1 MTSTNG
7 HGLKRAILWVI
18 LYARVST
25 DEQARSGYSLA
36 QQLEALREYAA
47 REGYEILEEVVD
59 PGESGASLER
69 PGMDRVRDLVA
80 AGGVSAVLAQDRD
93 RFSREPAYLYLLREE
108 FAAHGTRIKS
118 LNDRGDDSPEGQLTD
133 GILDQLAKFERAK
146 TAERSRRGKK
156 QKARGGKILS
166 SKAAYGFAYNEG
178 RDGYVIDPEQM
189 AVMRRIF
196 YMAGVEG
203 RSLCA
208 IRDQLSQDGVRSPT
222 GKPVW
227 DVQSIRKL
235 ILRDLYRPHTYEEL
249 RQLVSPEALGRCDPE
264 SSYGV
269 YWFGEHQ
276 ERRKRISE
284 NGPDGRKYRYTY
296 TSSTRPPSE
305 RIGVPV
311 VGSGIPREWVE
322 RARANLK
329 NNRRPANAG
338 RRFWDLSGGILR
350 CSECSRAMCAT
361 TASKKYFYYVC
372 TTGVHKHKSG
382 CEAKKFHRA
391 ADLEEWVWGK
401 LCSILTDPE
410 KLRAGLEEMIE
421 REREAMLGDPARE
434 AALLKKRLNTLGS
447 TRARYQEMAAT
458 GLIDFDELRERLA
471 HLEEERVDTQRT
483 LEAIEGRQEQLERL
497 KEDRRVLLEEYATLV
512 PAELVRLPHEKRR
525 QVYKIV
531 RLVVHLS
538 PEGDLEMSGD
548 LLYPPSLRKSETR
561 QASEPTRR
569 PVSRRSGAGANA
581 A

>member
-1 MTSTNG
+1 MPSTNG
-7 HGLKRAILWVI
+7 HGPKRAI

-25 DEQARSGYSLA
+25 DEQARTGYSLV
-36 QQLEALREYAA
+36 QQIVALREYAA
-47 REGYEILEEVVD
+47 REGYEVLEEVVD
-59 PGESGASLER
+59 AGESGATLER
-69 PGMDRVRDLVA
+69 PGLDRVRDLVA
-80 AGGVSAVLAQDRD
+80 AGGVSVVLAQDRD

-108 FAAHGTRIKS
+108 LAEHSCTLKS

-322 RARANLK
+322 RARTNLK
-329 NNRRPANAG
+329 NNGRPANAG
-338 RRFWDLSGGILR
+338 RRFWDLSGSILR

-361 TASKKYFYYVC
+361 TASKKYFYYAC
-372 TTGVHKHKSG
+372 TTGVHKRKSG

-391 ADLEEWVWGK
+391 ADLEEWVWSK
-401 LCSILTDPE
+401 LCSILTDRE

-421 REREAMLGDPARE
+421 RERKAMTGDPVKDAARLKNRLQKLADTRSRYQQMAAEGLIGFEELRARLAEVERERTDTE
-434 AALLKKRLNTLGS
+434 AALGAVQGRT
-447 TRARYQEMAAT
+447 
-458 GLIDFDELRERLA
+458 ER
-471 HLEEERVDTQRT
+471 
-483 LEAIEGRQEQLERL
+483 LERL
-497 KEDRRVLLEEYATLV
+497 QRDRDILLEEYSSLV
-512 PAELVRLPHEKRR
+512 PEELKRLPQEKRHR
-525 QVYKIV
+525 VYKIV
-531 RLVVHLS
+531 RLVVTLS
-538 PEGDLEMSGD
+538 PEGDLEMQGD
-548 LLYPPSLRKSETR
+548 LIPPSLRKSETR
-561 QASEPTRR
+561 QVSRLTRR
-569 PVSRRSGAGANA
+569 PASMR
-581 A
+581 

>member
-1 MTSTNG
+1 
-7 HGLKRAILWVI
+7 
-18 LYARVST
+18 
-25 DEQARSGYSLA
+25 
-36 QQLEALREYAA
+36 
-47 REGYEILEEVVD
+47 
-59 PGESGASLER
+59 
-69 PGMDRVRDLVA
+69 
-80 AGGVSAVLAQDRD
+80 
-93 RFSREPAYLYLLREE
+93 
-108 FAAHGTRIKS
+108 
-118 LNDRGDDSPEGQLTD
+118 
-133 GILDQLAKFERAK
+133 
-146 TAERSRRGKK
+146 
-156 QKARGGKILS
+156 
-166 SKAAYGFAYNEG
+166 
-178 RDGYVIDPEQM
+178 
-189 AVMRRIF
+189 
-196 YMAGVEG
+196 
-203 RSLCA
+203 
-208 IRDQLSQDGVRSPT
+208 VRSPT

-322 RARANLK
+322 RARTNLK

-361 TASKKYFYYVC
+361 TASKKYFYYAC
-372 TTGVHKHKSG
+372 TTGVHKRKSG

-391 ADLEEWVWGK
+391 ADLEEWVWSK
-401 LCSILTDPE
+401 LCSILTDRE
-410 KLRAGLEEMIE
+410 KLRAGLEEIIE
-421 REREAMLGDPARE
+421 RERQAMLGDPARE

-483 LEAIEGRQEQLERL
+483 LETIEGRQAQLERL
-497 KEDRRVLLEEYATLV
+497 EENRRVLLEEYATLV
-512 PAELVRLPHEKRR
+512 PEELVRLSHEKRH

-548 LLYPPSLRKSETR
+548 LLYPPSLRKSTTR
-561 QASEPTRR
+561 QASGLTRR
-569 PVSRRSGAGANA
+569 PASKRSGAGANA
-581 A
+581 V